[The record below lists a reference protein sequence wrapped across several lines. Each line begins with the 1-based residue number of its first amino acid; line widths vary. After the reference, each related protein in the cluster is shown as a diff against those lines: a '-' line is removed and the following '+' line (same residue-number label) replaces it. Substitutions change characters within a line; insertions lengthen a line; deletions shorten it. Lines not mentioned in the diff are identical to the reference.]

1 MTRKKIIIAIDGY
14 SSCGKSTMA
23 KELATSIDYIYVD
36 TGAMYRAVTWYCI
49 ENNIVQNDVLA
60 VDKLVSLMPNIYVE
74 FYRTGDGSVH
84 TKLNGK
90 DVEKEIRGMLVSQ
103 YVSKVSALRFVREA
117 MVTLQQKMGEQK
129 GIVMDGRDIGT
140 VVFPQAELKIF
151 VTADARIRAK
161 RRYDELIAKGE
172 VVCFDDILAN
182 IRERDFLDE
191 TREESP
197 LRKAPDALVLDNGV
211 LSMEEQNTWLMNQYK
226 RVLCE
231 IY

>member
-1 MTRKKIIIAIDGY
+1 MSGSYKIITIDGP
-14 SSCGKSTMA
+14 SGAGKSTVA
-23 KELATSIDYIYVD
+23 KLIADKLGFKYLD

-60 VDKLVSLMPNIYVE
+60 VDKLVSLMPNICVE

-172 VVCFDDILAN
+172 VVCFHQLI
-182 IRERDFLDE
+182 FH
-191 TREESP
+191 
-197 LRKAPDALVLDNGV
+197 
-211 LSMEEQNTWLMNQYK
+211 
-226 RVLCE
+226 
-231 IY
+231 